1 MGDMTNYNQS
11 KKIEIPQ
18 LNMTGLN
25 FSQTRSTFRGNFVS
39 VKSKR
44 KTDKKSQNDEEEPFQ
59 RIYLGDL
66 TENQFKDSSRASI
79 VSGNGNSFFKSRNKR
94 ASLPLT
100 KIQQTPKPLVKLN

>member
-1 MGDMTNYNQS
+1 MGDMTDYNAS

-44 KTDKKSQNDEEEPFQ
+44 KKDKNDEEEAFQ

-66 TENQFKDSSRASI
+66 TED
-79 VSGNGNSFFKSRNKR
+79 
-94 ASLPLT
+94 
-100 KIQQTPKPLVKLN
+100 

>member
-1 MGDMTNYNQS
+1 MGDMTDYNTS

-18 LNMTGLN
+18 LNMTGFN

-44 KTDKKSQNDEEEPFQ
+44 KNEKKSNNEEEEPFQ

-66 TENQFKDSSRASI
+66 TED
-79 VSGNGNSFFKSRNKR
+79 
-94 ASLPLT
+94 
-100 KIQQTPKPLVKLN
+100 